1 MNMTLERGYDYSGY
15 SFTPPGG
22 APDVLP
28 AESRRGWLVVFSA
41 LGVLLFGIWAFE
53 TLSGSRENF
62 NQRSKLNLALKFET
76 QMKSSL
82 TDAFRLEKE
91 VLQGKDSLSW
101 RPIFDS
107 CRAGFQTSR
116 DEFVKIVSKD
126 SGVVRLLARVDSVAQ
141 DFFIQIEWILQ
152 MEERKGGPNQK
163 AASSGKTATLEELKN
178 LYTGSVRRTYLDA
191 QAGFLKI
198 EKKFQENE
206 QELLTQQTRFFR
218 QNYILTAISLL
229 FGLASVW
236 LLTRVR
242 SNEKRER
249 KFSTTLAESVEELKK
264 TERALQGSN
273 ERFHLAASAI
283 SGVIYD
289 RDIERGFVHTSDGIS
304 EVFGYA
310 MEEVEPTIPW
320 WEERIHPLDKERIQK
335 QLSENLAA
343 GRDFVGEYRFRHKDG
358 HYLEVWD
365 RGRVLKNAE
374 GKVTRLV
381 GSMVDVTERKRVE
394 EALRAIVQGTSSATG
409 INFFRSLVKN
419 LASALNVRYA
429 CVAETIEGNL
439 NEVQTLAFWTGE
451 SYGENIVYALA
462 ATPCEEVVGKQVC
475 FYPQGVQKLFPDD
488 RFLIEM
494 GAESYLGAPLFDSIG
509 KPLGVL
515 AVLHSEPLDDEYG
528 LKSVLSIFAARAS
541 AELER
546 KRAEEALHRTEEK
559 YRNIFENSMEGI
571 YQTTPEGRYLMANPM
586 LAWMYGYSSPEE
598 LMAEVT
604 DLNRRFYVEPGR
616 RAEFLALVEKGGA
629 IKSFESQV
637 YRKDCSVIWISECAR
652 VLQDEKGKTLYLE
665 GTVQDITDRKQAE
678 KEMARARDAALEQA
692 RLKSEFLANM
702 SHEIRTPMNGVLGYL
717 GLLADRA
724 FADEREM
731 TEFVRGA
738 RTSAETLLE
747 LINDILDFSKI
758 EAGKLTFENIK
769 FDLRSV
775 VEQTAELLAPR
786 AEQKGIELA
795 CLVEY
800 GVPLFLKGDPTR
812 LRQILVNLAGN
823 AVKFTEK
830 GEVVIR
836 ASLVEEGDREAKIH
850 FSVKDTG
857 IGIPPE
863 KHHLLFQSFTQ
874 VDGSSTRRF
883 GGTGL
888 GLAISKQLAEMMG
901 GKIGFESSPGV
912 GSNFW
917 FEVTLTKDNSGQLP
931 LVSTADIDNLAV
943 LVVDDNAVNRDILCR
958 MVQSFGCRPFPAPT
972 GEKALQILR
981 QQLSLG
987 DPVRLAILDFQMP
1000 GGTGEELGRQIKSD
1014 PLLKDVVLML
1024 VTSVGARG
1032 DAIRVKEAG
1041 FAAYLNKP
1049 VKQSQLLDAIMAV
1062 MAQTSSKE
1070 SSTEN
1075 QPLITRHYLEEAKR
1089 GGTILLVE
1097 DNPVNQ
1103 AVAEAILTRAGYS
1116 VVIAG
1121 NGREAVE
1128 TLKNKDF
1135 DVVLMDV
1142 QMPEMDGF
1150 EATGE
1155 IRKLSG
1161 AKAKVPIIA
1170 MTAHAMAGD
1179 REKCLEAGMDDYV
1192 SKPINSAELREVIE
1206 RWRKKNLPVRM
1217 VSSEKATGAGTPVDI
1232 NRLLDASGGD
1242 KHFCQELIELF
1253 FADSKK
1259 RFLAL
1264 EKNLADGLADGV
1276 KAEAHSLRGA
1286 SANLGAGG
1294 LSKIFAEIEDMAAAG
1309 QLERCLE
1316 RVACA
1321 KEELERVKSF
1331 LSSQKLEKV

>member
-1 MNMTLERGYDYSGY
+1 MAIEHGYDYSPY
-15 SFTPPGG
+15 SLSPLES
-22 APDVLP
+22 ANVLP
-28 AESRRGWLVVFSA
+28 TESRKGWLIVFSA

-53 TLSGSRENF
+53 TLSGSWENF
-62 NQRSKLNLALKFET
+62 NQRSKLNLAFKFET
-76 QMKSSL
+76 QMRTSL
-82 TDAFRLEKE
+82 MDALRLEE
-91 VLQGKDSLSW
+91 RILQGKDSLSD
-101 RPIFDS
+101 RPTFDA
-107 CRAGFQTSR
+107 CRAGFQTAR

-126 SGVVRLLARVDSVAQ
+126 SGVVQILARVDSVAQ
-141 DFFIQIEWILQ
+141 DFFIQTEWILQ
-152 MEERKGGPNQK
+152 MEGRKGGPNQK
-163 AASSGKTATLEELKN
+163 SASADKTATMEELKN
-178 LYTGSVRRTYLDA
+178 LYAGSVRRTYLDT
-191 QAGFLKI
+191 QAGILKI
-198 EKKFQENE
+198 DKEFQERR
-206 QELLTQQTRFFR
+206 QELLTQEAQFFR
-218 QNYILTAISLL
+218 QNYILTALSLF
-229 FGLASVW
+229 FGVVSVW
-236 LLTRVR
+236 LLSRVGY
-242 SNEKRER
+242 NQKRER
-249 KFSTTLAESVEELKK
+249 KFSATLAESVEELKK
-264 TERALQGSN
+264 TEAALQGSN
-273 ERFHLAASAI
+273 ERFHLATSAI

-289 RDIERGFVHTSDGIS
+289 WDIQKNYLHISDGIT
-304 EVFGYA
+304 EVFGYTL
-310 MEEVEPTIPW
+310 EEVEPTIQW
-320 WEERIHPLDKERIQK
+320 WEARTHPLDKERILK
-335 QLSENLAA
+335 QLAENIAV

-409 INFFRSLVKN
+409 VNFFRSLVKN

-451 SYGENIVYALA
+451 SYGENIIYALA
-462 ATPCEEVVGKQVC
+462 GTPCENTVGEQIC

-494 GAESYLGAPLFDSIG
+494 GAEGYLGTPLIDSMG
-509 KPLGVL
+509 KALGVL
-515 AVLHSEPLDDEYG
+515 AVLHTEPLNDEYG
-528 LKSVLSIFAARAS
+528 LKSVLTIFAARAS

-546 KRAEEALHRTEEK
+546 KRADEKMRRAEEK
-559 YRNIFENSMEGI
+559 FRNIFENSMEGI
-571 YQTTPEGRYLMANPM
+571 YQTTAEGRYLMANPM

-604 DLNRRFYVEPGR
+604 DLNRQFYVEPGR

-637 YRKDCSVIWISECAR
+637 YRKDGSVMWISECAR
-652 VLQDEKGKTLYLE
+652 VLQDEKGKTLYFE
-665 GTVQDITDRKQAE
+665 GAVQDITDRKQAE

-738 RTSAETLLE
+738 RTSAESLLT

-836 ASLVEEGDREAKIH
+836 ASLIEEGDREAKIH

-857 IGIPPE
+857 IGIPLE

-888 GLAISKQLAEMMG
+888 GLAISKQLAEMMR

-917 FEVTLTKDNSGQLP
+917 FEVTLAKDNTGQLP
-931 LVSTADIDNLAV
+931 LVSSADIENLSV
-943 LVVDDNAVNRDILCR
+943 LVVDDNTVNRDILCR
-958 MVQSFGCRPFPAPT
+958 MVQSFGCRPFPAAN
-972 GEKALQILR
+972 GKEAWQILR

-1014 PLLKDVVLML
+1014 PLLKDVILML

-1032 DAIRVKEAG
+1032 DAIRVKAAG

-1049 VKQSQLLDAIMAV
+1049 VRQSQLFDAIMAV
-1062 MAQTSSKE
+1062 MARVASGEQPLE
-1070 SSTEN
+1070 E

-1089 GGTILLVE
+1089 GGTILLAE

-1103 AVAEAILTRAGYS
+1103 AVAEAILSRAGYT
-1116 VVIAG
+1116 VVIAT

-1128 TLKNKDF
+1128 TLKSKDF

-1155 IRKLSG
+1155 IRKLLG
-1161 AKAKVPIIA
+1161 TKAKVPIIA

-1192 SKPINSAELREVIE
+1192 SKPINSAGLREVIE
-1206 RWRKKNLPVRM
+1206 RWRKKNLPVKM
-1217 VSSEKATGAGTPVDI
+1217 VSSEKVIGAGTPVDL
-1232 NRLLDASGGD
+1232 NRLLDAAAGD

-1253 FADSKK
+1253 FADSEK
-1259 RFLAL
+1259 RFLSL
-1264 EKNLADGLADGV
+1264 EKSLADGLTDGV

-1294 LSKIFAEIEDMAAAG
+1294 LSKIFAEIEDKAAEG
-1309 QLERCLE
+1309 RLEQC
-1316 RVACA
+1316 VQAVSQV
-1321 KEELERVKSF
+1321 KKELERVKSF
-1331 LSSQKLEKV
+1331 LSSQRLEKV